1 MTISGIYAGAEQSDV
16 AMLTNS
22 SGITMWCFVWLAGG
36 GSRVEAK
43 IFTETEDGALVL
55 VDAAIVAS
63 AIGDSV
69 DCPRVL
75 AAGETFVVHW
85 IDMETSIVGDAS
97 IQVDG
102 ADLYRSLFVVT
113 DIAAGW
119 VNQGAVQLHTTLQYD
134 HAIVIGASD
143 NGFIIARRTAADTI
157 AFARYQSPWGWTD
170 TTWTSSQAGLTIAA
184 TVLACHAHEGDDVL
198 LISYQDTLLL
208 RTFRRNASTGTTH
221 AIAET
226 FADLLDGDNHFTAV
240 GHVRVATDRYLVV
253 AEVWPDSLADAGYQ
267 AYLRLVAWR
276 QIVGTSAAVEHESQW
291 CHNVHM
297 LSRPWAWAGGTTGTI
312 EAFCALSFKSIAD
325 GQEFDQQ
332 YGYVARLDVAAL
344 AGANAAGV
352 VRPVPCSAIMGG
364 SIDARPHGRAT
375 ATANTLS
382 IGVRLNHLSHAAG
395 PPAYTL
401 GPNVTTKRFACARWG
416 QLKSSQDSDADTEL
430 QPVMAGVGWVLFTHE
445 PESTIRRDTLQP
457 TQPDTPAWRGASR
470 ALSLP
475 VESPVGLVL
484 SGGVTQAYDGEQMVE
499 NGFLW
504 APEIVDIEVT
514 AMGGSATDLDG
525 LEYHYYVNYIWP
537 DNRGGVHRSG
547 PSRPVSAVLNDSGFV
562 TLRVRCANLSMKD
575 DSARYPTCAPIAI
588 EVWRTY
594 AVGGSF
600 DTDST
605 GTYLFRSVFG
615 GSVISN
621 QELQDTPNSDPAEFF
636 VEIVDA
642 MSNAL
647 IANNQL
653 APYQLDLDSLQW
665 VPPPPIPHQPSGCAC
680 LWQNRLFVYDTE
692 GRSIAWS
699 EEILPLGTR
708 YEWPYFLDAARFRLD
723 AVGRVVAMAP
733 MDSALVVYT
742 RDAIYALT
750 GDPGAGGSTPSMSL
764 QVITTGIGCV
774 EPRSVVTYPEG
785 QFFQSAKGIH
795 KLSRGQGIE
804 HVGAAIEDV
813 VRAAGSVRGAVHLD
827 DTHQIV
833 FPLQGEPGT
842 GPLAVRPR
850 LATYDY
856 RVGKWAIRT
865 LPMLAQASTASR
877 LNELQHAIAWR
888 GRQGNTSLAVL
899 AQGGL
904 ALQRSR
910 TDTVYADVNSA
921 GTNESVCLDIITEWF
936 HPAGIVGQWLCDEI
950 GIQTE
955 RVNAGPLTI
964 QAWYNVDGRFDGTYN
979 IASPMCTWTYDGVT
993 NFAPAYIPFRL
1004 NALKVSWVKLRI
1016 FEPST
1021 APATENVRLVSLS
1034 LAWRHLTGHRRVAR
1048 V

>member
-1 MTISGIYAGAEQSDV
+1 MTITSIYAGADQPDI
-16 AMLTNS
+16 ATLTTA
-22 SGITMWCFVWLAGG
+22 SGLTYWCFVWLAGG

-43 IFTETEDGALVL
+43 IFTETEGGALVL
-55 VDAAIVAS
+55 VDAAVVATPDGT
-63 AIGDSV
+63 AL

-75 AAGETFVVHW
+75 GLTVGNDEALFVVHW
-85 IDMETSIVGDAS
+85 IDLDVGAETASLRRALFSVDAISTGWDPVGQIPLHVSLLYDAVPVVS
-97 IQVDG
+97 AEDG
-102 ADLYRSLFVVT
+102 GFVVT
-113 DIAAGW
+113 WRSAAGTITTARYESPWTWIDTAW
-119 VNQGAVQLHTTLQYD
+119 VE
-134 HAIVIGASD
+134 
-143 NGFIIARRTAADTI
+143 ADT
-157 AFARYQSPWGWTD
+157 
-170 TTWTSSQAGLTIAA
+170 GLTIANN
-184 TVLACHAHEGDDVL
+184 VLACYAREEETTLVV
-198 LISYQDTLLL
+198 YQSGNDLTA
-208 RTFRRNASTGTTH
+208 FRRNAEDGQDYDSDP
-221 AIAET
+221 I
-226 FADLLDGDNHFTAV
+226 FADVLSGSNNFTAV
-240 GHVRVATDRYLVV
+240 GITRRASDEYVVV
-253 AEVWPDSLADAGYQ
+253 AEVIPTANTGAGG
-267 AYLRLVAWR
+267 YLDYSRAIAWGLVAP
-276 QIVGTSAAVEHESQW
+276 SNAAQLGDSQW
-291 CHNVHM
+291 CWNLHM
-297 LSRPWAWAGGTTGTI
+297 LSRPWPWAAGTTGET
-312 EAFCALSFKSIAD
+312 EAYVGVSFKSIAD

-332 YGYVARLDVAAL
+332 YGYIVRLDLAATE
-344 AGANAAGV
+344 AASGPGV
-352 VRPVPCSAIMGG
+352 VRPIPCSAIMGG
-364 SIDARPHGRAT
+364 SIDARPHGSTPAVGTTDISNGKRM
-375 ATANTLS
+375 
-382 IGVRLNHLSHAAG
+382 NHVSSVGG
-395 PPAYTL
+395 PPTYTL
-401 GPNVTTKRFACARWG
+401 GPHVTTNRFACIRWG
-416 QLKSSQDSDADTEL
+416 QLKASQDDADSEL
-430 QPVMAGVGWVLFTHE
+430 QPAMAGVGSVLFFPE
-445 PESTIRRDTLQP
+445 PEWTIRRDASQP
-457 TQPDTPAWRGASR
+457 TQPDTPAWLGASR

-475 VESPVGLVL
+475 VETPAGLAF

-514 AMGGSATDLDG
+514 AMGGLATDLDG

-547 PSRPVSAVLNDSGFV
+547 PSRPVSAVLSDNNFA

-575 DSARYPTCAPIAI
+575 DRTRYPTSAPIAI

-594 AVGGSF
+594 AVGGDF
-600 DTDST
+600 DTDPT

-615 GSVISN
+615 GTVITS
-621 QELQDTPNSDPAEFF
+621 QELEDTPNSDPGEFF
-636 VEIVDA
+636 VEIEDEL
-642 MSNAL
+642 SNAL

-964 QAWYNVDGRFDGTYN
+964 QAWYNVDGRFDGSYN
-979 IASPMCTWTYDGVT
+979 LAAPMCTWTYDGVT